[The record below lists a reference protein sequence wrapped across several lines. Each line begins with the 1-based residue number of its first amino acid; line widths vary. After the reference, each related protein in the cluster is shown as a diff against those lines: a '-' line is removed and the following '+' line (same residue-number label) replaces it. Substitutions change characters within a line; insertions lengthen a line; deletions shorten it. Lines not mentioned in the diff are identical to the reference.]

1 MKRKMKTGLVD
12 NMWSLRIVVLGDLF
26 TFELNKIPNHYNKA
40 VTAVYIQCDGMM
52 PTLNEKDFRMV
63 GNLNQEAAGLWK
75 MDGALEASQDLRFK
89 TWSNYRWDANSM
101 LYPDTITQYVLIH
114 YPALEVIYT
123 KVEWNPYSF
132 LWKWAATF
140 NISES
145 ITTMLNKILVL
156 DYQYLV
162 SSIQITWIW

>member
-1 MKRKMKTGLVD
+1 M
-12 NMWSLRIVVLGDLF
+12 LGDLF

-89 TWSNYRWDANSM
+89 T
-101 LYPDTITQYVLIH
+101 
-114 YPALEVIYT
+114 
-123 KVEWNPYSF
+123 
-132 LWKWAATF
+132 
-140 NISES
+140 
-145 ITTMLNKILVL
+145 
-156 DYQYLV
+156 
-162 SSIQITWIW
+162 